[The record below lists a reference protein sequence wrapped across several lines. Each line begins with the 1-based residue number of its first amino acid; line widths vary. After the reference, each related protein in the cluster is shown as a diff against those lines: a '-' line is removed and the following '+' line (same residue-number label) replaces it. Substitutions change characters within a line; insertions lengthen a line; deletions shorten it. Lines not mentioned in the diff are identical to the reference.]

1 MVHMNNRSGPE
12 TKKKILQVAA
22 KVFAEHG
29 YAQASMRLISRSA
42 GISVGGLYLYFKD
55 KEELYLTLMNE
66 SLDYINRKTRETLE
80 DIRDPKEAITSL
92 IELNINYAKSNSER
106 ILLQGR
112 ELGLS
117 FGLELKKKFF
127 MERRRLI
134 EEIIR
139 DGIEKGVFR
148 TCDPAKKADIIFSLL
163 RGFVVSI
170 IIDDATLFS
179 AGRMCGSCPE
189 WFVEIKYRS

>member
-1 MVHMNNRSGPE
+1 MNNRSGQE

-29 YAQASMRLISRSA
+29 YAQANMRLISRSA

-66 SLDYINRKTRETLE
+66 SLDYINRKTRETLK
-80 DIRDPKEAITSL
+80 DIQDPKEAITNL
-92 IELNINYAKSNSER
+92 IVLNINYAKSNSER

-117 FGLELKKKFF
+117 FGLEVKKKFF
-127 MERRRLI
+127 RERRRLI

-139 DGIEKGVFR
+139 DGVAKGVFR
-148 TCDPAKKADIIFSLL
+148 NCNPAEKAKIIFSLL

-170 IIDDATLFS
+170 IIDDEALFS
-179 AGRMCGSCPE
+179 AEECVDLVLNGLL
-189 WFVEIKYRS
+189 K

>member
-1 MVHMNNRSGPE
+1 MNNRSGHE

-29 YAQASMRLISRSA
+29 YAQANMRLISRSA

-66 SLDYINRKTRETLE
+66 SLDYINRKTRETLK
-80 DIRDPKEAITSL
+80 DIQDPKEAITNL
-92 IELNINYAKSNSER
+92 IVLNINYAKSNSER

-117 FGLELKKKFF
+117 FGMEVKKKFF
-127 MERRRLI
+127 RERRRLI

-139 DGIEKGVFR
+139 DGVAKGVFR
-148 TCDPAKKADIIFSLL
+148 NCNPAEKAKIIFSLL

-170 IIDDATLFS
+170 IIDDEALFS
-179 AGRMCGSCPE
+179 AEECVDLVLNGLL
-189 WFVEIKYRS
+189 K

>member
-1 MVHMNNRSGPE
+1 MNNRSGHE
-12 TKKKILQVAA
+12 TKKKIIHVAA

-29 YAQASMRLISRSA
+29 YAQANMRLISRSA

-66 SLDYINRKTRETLE
+66 SLDYINRKTRETLK
-80 DIRDPKEAITSL
+80 DIQDPKEAITNL
-92 IELNINYAKSNSER
+92 IVLNINYAKSNSER

-117 FGLELKKKFF
+117 FGLEVKKKFF
-127 MERRRLI
+127 RERRRLI

-139 DGIEKGVFR
+139 DGVEKGVFR
-148 TCDPAKKADIIFSLL
+148 NCDPAEKAKIIFSLL

-170 IIDDATLFS
+170 IIDDEALFS
-179 AGRMCGSCPE
+179 AEECVDLVLNGLL
-189 WFVEIKYRS
+189 K

>member
-1 MVHMNNRSGPE
+1 MNNRSGQE
-12 TKKKILQVAA
+12 TKKRILQVAS

-29 YAQASMRLISRSA
+29 YAQANMRLISRSA

-66 SLDYINRKTRETLE
+66 SLDYINQKTREALR
-80 DIRDPKEAITSL
+80 DIQDPKEAITRLISL
-92 IELNINYAKSNSER
+92 SINYSKSRSER
-106 ILLQGR
+106 ILIQGR

-117 FGLELKKKFF
+117 FGLEIKRNFF
-127 MERRRLI
+127 RERRRLI

-139 DGIEKGVFR
+139 AGVATGVFR
-148 TCDPAKKADIIFSLL
+148 ECNPEEKARVIFNVL

-170 IIDDATLFS
+170 IIDDEGLFD
-179 AGRMCGSCPE
+179 AEECVDLILNGLL
-189 WFVEIKYRS
+189 K